1 MQNRRTNSRALGL
14 GLAVALGLSAWAGAV
29 DAQPRQGPRQWIET
43 RHAAVNQLLR
53 TTGDAGPGERQRAAV
68 SRILNEM
75 IDVDELARRA
85 LEPLWSQR
93 TPAEQ
98 QEFVGLLRQLIERN
112 YRNNLDR
119 TVDWTVRYEPE
130 QINEADGTAV
140 VRTVARSRD
149 DARAAPVSIEYRLR
163 RNGDRWVVYDL
174 VTNRASLVQT
184 YHDSYTRILRERGFP
199 ELIRRMRNR
208 LQQMDSGNTPRA

>member
-1 MQNRRTNSRALGL
+1 MQNRRTKTRALGL
-14 GLAVALGLSAWAGAV
+14 AVVLGLSAWATGA

-53 TTGDAGPGERQRAAV
+53 GSGDAGPGDRQRAAV

-112 YRNNLDR
+112 YRDNLDR

-130 QINEADGTAV
+130 ELNAAEGTAV
-140 VRTVARSRD
+140 VRTVARSRAD
-149 DARAAPVSIEYRLR
+149 SRAAPVTIEYRLR
-163 RNGDRWVVYDL
+163 RVGDRWVVYDL

-184 YHDSYTRILRERGFP
+184 YHDSYTRILRERGFA

-208 LQQMDSGNTPRA
+208 LQQMESGSTPRA